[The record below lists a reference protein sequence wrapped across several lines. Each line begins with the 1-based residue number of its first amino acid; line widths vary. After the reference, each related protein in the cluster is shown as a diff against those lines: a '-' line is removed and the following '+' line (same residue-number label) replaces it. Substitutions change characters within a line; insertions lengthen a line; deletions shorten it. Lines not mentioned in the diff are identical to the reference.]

1 MKKIINLLLCLP
13 LLFLCACDVHEWPEA
28 PEFVK
33 CHLRLN
39 YDTDMTEWYHMY
51 NDGVLTE
58 TGYGKTYDNSRSYGH
73 IRYIVRTY
81 PKGKTVSISDY
92 TQEFVFTKEIANGY
106 DHEVTLDIM
115 PGNYM
120 VMVWS
125 DLVQTSGASYFH
137 NAENFG
143 RIMLQGEHKGNDDYR
158 DAFRGTNDITLV
170 SDIMERLPDTL
181 DIAMH
186 RPLAKY
192 EFVTGDIIEFIQKES
207 VRARKGNSDD
217 VPTKT
222 ANIED
227 YKVVFHYV
235 GFMPDTY
242 SIDTDKPVDSS
253 TGIFFET
260 SLKQISE
267 SQASMGFD
275 YVFVNGKASSV
286 TVQIGI
292 HNSDGEQLSITGPIE
307 VPLKRSHHTLI
318 TGMFLTSELS
328 GGVSIN
334 PGYDGEHNLYVK

>member
-275 YVFVNGKASSV
+275 YVFVRKEDSYTSIQFEICDKGGRQLTLSKV
-286 TVQIGI
+286 IDIPIGRNY
-292 HNSDGEQLSITGPIE
+292 HTKVVGSFLTA
-307 VPLKRSHHTLI
+307 RSKEGTLI
-318 TGMFLTSELS
+318 
-328 GGVSIN
+328 N
-334 PGYDGEHNLYVK
+334 PTYNGDHNLVFP